1 MPKILQDPNFQN
13 NKKKYGHDMSQIKK
27 FSSAVGQLLPV
38 YYDFLYPGDS
48 IRANTEMFTQVTD
61 IVSPAMM
68 HITEHVDWFFVP
80 IKQICSI
87 AQDKLFGIEDFKS
100 SLIPSSAKNDNIQDI
115 VPEFNMRSFAD
126 AIFQI
131 TQGNLSGQNTII
143 YNVIKGTETD
153 DVQFDAV
160 DEMGVPNTFNVM
172 RLMELLGFS
181 RKWFMMD
188 NINEL
193 ITNINGN
200 LFTPIYAAAYQKIF
214 FDNYRITDR
223 TANDVDCYNFDSFLD
238 TYEISD
244 QVARNIFKLRYRAFR
259 RDYFQLTKVSP
270 LIDYGNIGMLDRPS
284 EDSNNSLAI
293 YNRFLGEDPAENIQ
307 GDDNYNKSINGA
319 GLPNTATI
327 RGMFAAEK
335 LMEITRRAAKH
346 YDAQVL
352 AHFGFKLPQG
362 VSDEVYR
369 LGSEKS
375 VLSVNEVF
383 ASAAGSASV
392 DGQSVTTTLGQKG
405 GRAAGY
411 ADAGRNIKFTAPCHG
426 VLMAIYSAVPDSDY
440 KPDGIDKLNTRLK
453 RYDYFLPEFDRL
465 GMQPFFGYESNF
477 YPNISQDSF
486 NQGIMGWQYRYQEFK
501 LKYNIVHGAFNT
513 KFKDWTIARD
523 HFTFNKPTQYYIYP
537 QFMDSVLL
545 LSFQNA
551 DTDALSY
558 NQCYARDYLLHW
570 FKFNV
575 YKSSIMSTYSLPS
588 L

>member
-1 MPKILQDPNFQN
+1 MPKILSDPDFQ
-13 NKKKYGHDMSQIKK
+13 KKRKKYGHDMSQIKK

-38 YYDFLYPGDS
+38 YYDFLLPGDS
-48 IRANTEMFTQVTD
+48 VKCNTEMFTQVTD

-87 AQDKLFGIEDFKS
+87 ATDKLFGIEDFKS
-100 SLIPSSAKNDNIQDI
+100 SLIPASAKNDNIQDV
-115 VPEFNMRSFAD
+115 VPEFNMRAFHD
-126 AIFQI
+126 FMVMITLGNQDDLGPNYGQI
-131 TQGNLSGQNTII
+131 KDSESAN
-143 YNVIKGTETD
+143 
-153 DVQFDAV
+153 DVVWDTV
-160 DEMGVPNTFNVM
+160 DEMGVPNVFNVM
-172 RLMELLGFS
+172 RLQELLGFS
-181 RKWFMMD
+181 RKWWMME
-188 NINEL
+188 NYEQVTSL
-193 ITNINGN
+193 NGN
-200 LFTPIYAAAYQKIF
+200 LFSPIYAAAYQKIF

-223 TANDVDCYNFDSFLD
+223 TPNDVSRYNFDSFLD
-238 TYEISD
+238 SYEISD
-244 QVARNIFKLRYRAFR
+244 DVARNLFKLRYRAFQ
-259 RDYFQLTKVSP
+259 RDYFQNTKVSP
-270 LIDYGNIGMLDRPS
+270 LIDYGSIGMLDHAS
-284 EDSNNSLAI
+284 EDELNTLAI
-293 YNRFLGEDPAENIQ
+293 YNRYLGESANIPEDSD
-307 GDDNYNKSINGA
+307 GIVSVGTYNQFN
-319 GLPNTATI
+319 NTATF

-346 YDAQVL
+346 YDSQVL
-352 AHFGFKLPQG
+352 AHFGFKVPQG

-369 LGSEKS
+369 LGNEKS

-383 ASAAGSASV
+383 ASAAGSAEV
-392 DGQSVTTTLGQKG
+392 DGQSVATTLGQKG

-411 ADAGRNIKFTAPCHG
+411 SDAGKNIKFTAPCHG

-440 KPDGIDKLNTRLK
+440 LPDGIDKLNTRLK

-477 YPNISQDSF
+477 YPKVNEDF
-486 NQGIMGWQYRYQEFK
+486 YNTAIMGWQYRYLEFK
-501 LKYNIVHGAFNT
+501 LKYNLVHGAFNT

-523 HFTFNKPTQYYIYP
+523 HFVYNKPTQYYIYP
-537 QFMDSVLL
+537 QFLDSVLL

-551 DTDALSY
+551 DGDSMSY